1 MGCNLGTLRMY
12 RDCEGIMCF
21 LVGLG
26 ILRIL
31 LANSQRGISNSGG
44 RPVIPQS
51 FLQGFP
57 NCGDGGP
64 LARKLRPQEILC

>member
-1 MGCNLGTLRMY
+1 MY

-31 LANSQRGISNSGG
+31 LANSQKGISNSGG
-44 RPVIPQS
+44 RPVIPPGS
-51 FLQGFP
+51 AVLP
-57 NCGDGGP
+57 IRVP
-64 LARKLRPQEILC
+64 